1 MFIVRLYSYQNSA
14 TFPFVEFGYWGHLFN
29 TLWWYNLWSKDIL
42 CKKLVVGTYFEQ
54 KFVLI
59 TNMLIIYFK
68 IHSESVYLLKYIP
81 KVSLDLQTDK
91 NFFS

>member
-1 MFIVRLYSYQNSA
+1 M
-14 TFPFVEFGYWGHLFN
+14 EFGYWGHLFN
-29 TLWWYNLWSKDIL
+29 TLWRHNLWSQDIL
-42 CKKLVVGTYFEQ
+42 SKKLVVGTYFEQ

-81 KVSLDLQTDK
+81 KVSLDLQTGK